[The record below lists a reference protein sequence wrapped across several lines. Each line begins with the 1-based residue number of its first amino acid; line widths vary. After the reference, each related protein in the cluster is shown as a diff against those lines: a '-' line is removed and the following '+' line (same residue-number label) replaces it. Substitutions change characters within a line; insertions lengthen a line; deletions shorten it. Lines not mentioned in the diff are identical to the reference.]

1 MSQLTNLEEF
11 ALQIFLKQLE
21 LNRAMPS
28 EILVASSASLAAKL
42 LDEIGSVHMVQTNES
57 EPEQEGAV
65 QEELPFPPSEQ
76 QNFPD
81 L

>member
-42 LDEIGSVHMVQTNES
+42 LDEIGSVHIVQTAPTEEGDEEKEPES
-57 EPEQEGAV
+57 E
-65 QEELPFPPSEQ
+65 SEQ
-76 QNFPD
+76 QLTFPD